1 MRRTFVASKKA
12 AVMAAFLFSVFAVAG
27 AAHAQN
33 PAAVTFPGSTVRLR
47 DGDII
52 LDTAPD
58 VSNFLISDLGQ
69 PAGKYA
75 HANVYVVIPGKGGR
89 LVSFD
94 NEGIHITGLRKVFKD
109 DYYLAL
115 VRPRHPP
122 PPGRLAAA
130 LATLQ
135 HRPLTFDYALR
146 WPGIDS
152 NQTYCAGFVSQ
163 MYRLAGLSDPFPHSF
178 TGRKEAGDNWLAKH
192 LGIDPS
198 KSVSPSAALF
208 VPRFKLVAQYRN
220 PSKQIADKA
229 AISAALAGKIKD
241 YLTGRHL
248 TPVTPGLGDKLV
260 LMLVN
265 TGLFD
270 ASDIPLDALRPR
282 QRQAVLAVVKF
293 TFMVESRVER
303 TLYLNDDEDWS
314 KKNIAALT
322 DRVADAYR
330 GSYFVTEARP

>member
-1 MRRTFVASKKA
+1 MTIKKA
-12 AVMAAFLFSVFAVAG
+12 AVMAAFLFCVFAVAG
-27 AAHAQN
+27 AARAQN
-33 PAAVTFPGSTVRLR
+33 PAVTFPGSTVRLK

-58 VSNFLISDLGQ
+58 LSNFLISDLGR

-94 NEGIHITGLRKVFKD
+94 NEGVHITGVRKVFED

-130 LATLQ
+130 LAILQ
-135 HRPLTFDYALR
+135 RRPPAFDYALR
-146 WPGIDS
+146 WPRLDS
-152 NQTYCAGFVSQ
+152 DKTYCAGFVSQ
-163 MYRLAGLSDPFPHSF
+163 MYRLSGLPDPFPRSF
-178 TGRKEAGDNWLAKH
+178 TGRKEAGDAWLADH

-198 KSVSPSAALF
+198 KSVSPNAPLF
-208 VPRFKLVAQYRN
+208 LPQFKLVAQYQN
-220 PSKQIADKA
+220 PAKGIADEA
-229 AISAALAGKIKD
+229 AISAAIAGRIKD
-241 YLTGRHL
+241 YLVKRHL

-282 QRQAVLAVVKF
+282 QRRAVLAVVKF
-293 TFMVESRVER
+293 TFMVQSRVAR

-314 KKNIAALT
+314 EKKIAALT

-330 GSYFVTEARP
+330 NSYFVKEARP